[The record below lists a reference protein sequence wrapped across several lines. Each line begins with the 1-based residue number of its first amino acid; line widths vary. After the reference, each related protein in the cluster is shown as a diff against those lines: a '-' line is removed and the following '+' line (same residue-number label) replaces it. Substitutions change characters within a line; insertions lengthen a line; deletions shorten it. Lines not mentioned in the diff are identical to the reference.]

1 MDWLLA
7 ACLASVAASAAALA
21 LAAYTQRSLRGLE
34 RLVEEVL
41 EAAGSRERI
50 ARALA
55 RAREKPRDRYI
66 VFEVASAARP
76 RLEDVEEAI
85 IGVARSVLGAAGL
98 VDSRLRLVYYDESSR
113 RGILRVRNTYKYHA
127 LAILGLV
134 RRAGGA
140 PVMII
145 PVSTHGTIKSARKRL
160 RG

>member
-1 MDWLLA
+1 MDWALV
-7 ACLASVAASAAALA
+7 ACIASVAASAAALA
-21 LAAYTQRSLRGLE
+21 LAAYSYRSVRGLGG
-34 RLVEEVL
+34 LVEEVL
-41 EAAGSRERI
+41 EAAGGRERI

-76 RLEDVEEAI
+76 SLEEVEEAI
-85 IGVARSVLGAAGL
+85 TGVARSVLGASGL
-98 VDSRLRLVYYDESSR
+98 VDSRLRLIYYDESAR

-145 PVSTHGTIKSARKRL
+145 PLSTHGTIKSAKKRL